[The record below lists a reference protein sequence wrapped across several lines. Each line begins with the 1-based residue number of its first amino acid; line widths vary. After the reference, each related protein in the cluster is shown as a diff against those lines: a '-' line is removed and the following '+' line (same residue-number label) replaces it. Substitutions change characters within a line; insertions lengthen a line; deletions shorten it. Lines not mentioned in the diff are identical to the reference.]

1 MKASGKQAGVKASQS
16 FAGESWLEILAR
28 DDMNLMNIY
37 PHINE
42 KKKQNSRKVMPIGTS
57 TTPAKVG
64 NYVDRRDSSMFFFG
78 ANYFY

>member
-1 MKASGKQAGVKASQS
+1 MK
-16 FAGESWLEILAR
+16 
-28 DDMNLMNIY
+28 
-37 PHINE
+37 

-64 NYVDRRDSSMFFFG
+64 NYVDRIRDSSMFFFG